1 MSLSQKLKLILPVA
15 KIQMETINADSPH
28 FSRLEFI
35 ISKVVQNLHPF
46 CFRLREF
53 HLVFFSSICS
63 ISYFTV
69 NDMHWSVA
77 TVYLQLDLTYLKQKW
92 LQDQVAYDLTELKLI
107 LSVWKWTLAFRNMV
121 TSFMFVQPYD
131 NLRNSVEKKHTK
143 KENNKKPH
151 STLKFP
157 CRLFNLNKRK
167 CHFCVKSWCF
177 ICFDS

>member
-1 MSLSQKLKLILPVA
+1 MSLSEKLKLILPVA

-69 NDMHWSVA
+69 NDMH
-77 TVYLQLDLTYLKQKW
+77 
-92 LQDQVAYDLTELKLI
+92 
-107 LSVWKWTLAFRNMV
+107 
-121 TSFMFVQPYD
+121 
-131 NLRNSVEKKHTK
+131 
-143 KENNKKPH
+143 
-151 STLKFP
+151 
-157 CRLFNLNKRK
+157 
-167 CHFCVKSWCF
+167 
-177 ICFDS
+177 